1 MSNLSLDEITKILE
15 NSKVINPK
23 DIPQIEKEKFQ
34 IQVNKA
40 LEEMSI
46 QIKDKN
52 DVSEKLN
59 ELSVSLT
66 DDNGKYRSLGDILED
81 MSKKYNE
88 NIKNNK
94 LEQFEKLNNSK
105 LKFAKSD
112 IIDKESLKECF
123 SKKSAIISYIE
134 SSKYLINLFETIKTL
149 KYNSNTTT
157 KCLKYIQLVND
168 NAIKRGLNEK
178 G

>member
-1 MSNLSLDEITKILE
+1 
-15 NSKVINPK
+15 
-23 DIPQIEKEKFQ
+23 
-34 IQVNKA
+34 
-40 LEEMSI
+40 MSI

-94 LEQFEKLNNSK
+94 LEGENKNE
-105 LKFAKSD
+105 
-112 IIDKESLKECF
+112 I
-123 SKKSAIISYIE
+123 
-134 SSKYLINLFETIKTL
+134 
-149 KYNSNTTT
+149 YNT
-157 KCLKYIQLVND
+157 KCTKY
-168 NAIKRGLNEK
+168 
-178 G
+178 